1 MMELKV
7 PSAGESITEVQIGEW
22 YHAEGDVV
30 AADQPVVVIE
40 TEKATLEVTAPAA
53 GKLVRILKRTGE
65 VAKPGEVIGE
75 VEPSDQPVSSAPPKP
90 AREQPPS
97 PKPAPVPPS
106 VPTPAV
112 PAPAA
117 ADEVVRMSPLRR
129 ALARRLVEARQA
141 AALLTTFN
149 EVDMSAVMT
158 LRREWGELF
167 QQKHGVKLGLM
178 SFFVKAAIEA
188 LKFVPQV
195 NSEVRGEE
203 IVYHSYYDIG
213 LAVSTERGLV
223 VPVLR
228 HAGRLSFAEIEQAIG
243 GFAERARDGKL
254 TPAELQ
260 GGTFTIT
267 NGGVFGSLLSTPL
280 VNPPQSAI
288 LGMHT
293 IQERPVARAGQ
304 VVIRPMMYVALTYD
318 HRNIDGRE
326 AVTFLRRIKETVETP
341 ARLLIEA

>member
-195 NSEVRGEE
+195 NSEVRGGKSPRIKRLSEY
-203 IVYHSYYDIG
+203 IGQSYFDY
-213 LAVSTERGLV
+213 LAELDDLTLIMDESHRYRASAGVRAINELK
-223 VPVLR
+223 PVL
-228 HAGRLSFAEIEQAIG
+228 GLE
-243 GFAERARDGKL
+243 L
-254 TPAELQ
+254 TSAA
-260 GGTFTIT
+260 
-267 NGGVFGSLLSTPL
+267 VFFYFHGNISCGIHVFFQVPL
-280 VNPPQSAI
+280 A
-288 LGMHT
+288 
-293 IQERPVARAGQ
+293 
-304 VVIRPMMYVALTYD
+304 
-318 HRNIDGRE
+318 
-326 AVTFLRRIKETVETP
+326 
-341 ARLLIEA
+341 